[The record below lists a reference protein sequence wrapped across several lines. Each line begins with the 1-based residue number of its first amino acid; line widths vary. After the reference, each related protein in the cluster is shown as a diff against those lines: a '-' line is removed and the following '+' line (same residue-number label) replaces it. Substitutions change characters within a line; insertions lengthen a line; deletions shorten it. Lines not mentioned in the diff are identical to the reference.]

1 MHLPLIYTNYFK
13 LKLTIRINFP
23 FKTMPEEIV
32 LTRSI
37 KVTLSLDYVISHG
50 FLMRLTK
57 HVIYVLT
64 LVHAFLK

>member
-1 MHLPLIYTNYFK
+1 MS
-13 LKLTIRINFP
+13 
-23 FKTMPEEIV
+23 EEIA